1 MKQNLETLNSAHEDL
16 SEHLNGLIQF
26 KDSKKLEMEK
36 NYSVL
41 KKFLESVIEK
51 HNQTLHKLSEKDKHD
66 CDLLKKE
73 SINRINQ
80 VATEFRRVSNLQ
92 MADIT
97 KRTNIENEAV
107 SSQIFKLEEKE
118 AELLKENELLRS
130 LFVSQNKKLIEYEAD
145 EKCQARKNHCAARL
159 ISLLTER
166 TSEIEIDL
174 VQAEEILGQKRD
186 ELGVYEELGFQQ
198 RQFNKMFEDLK
209 EYVATD
215 LEGNIENLNRELAE
229 EKQKVNDLRDA
240 LGEMSIELARS
251 LSGNLNVDRILSQA
265 YQKGGEQAR
274 DMSSALVKIE

>member
-1 MKQNLETLNSAHEDL
+1 MKQNLKTLNSAYEDL

-174 VQAEEILGQKRD
+174 VQAIVVTRVGTKRV
-186 ELGVYEELGFQQ
+186 ELELTRVETRFPPT
-198 RQFNKMFEDLK
+198 RVEKNR
-209 EYVATD
+209 
-215 LEGNIENLNRELAE
+215 LELTRVQLELE
-229 EKQKVNDLRDA
+229 
-240 LGEMSIELARS
+240 
-251 LSGNLNVDRILSQA
+251 NVDIFDVFETFLSF
-265 YQKGGEQAR
+265 YT
-274 DMSSALVKIE
+274 S